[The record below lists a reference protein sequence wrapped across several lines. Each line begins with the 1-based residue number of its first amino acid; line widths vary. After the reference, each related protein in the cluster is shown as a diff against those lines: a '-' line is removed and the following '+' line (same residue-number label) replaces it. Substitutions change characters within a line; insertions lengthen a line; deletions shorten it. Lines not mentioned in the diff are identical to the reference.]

1 MLQLESILIVS
12 LSGLGMG
19 VAGTDSIWPLRVLPR
34 FRVAMSLSPSVIC
47 GFLEIPKPCIGD
59 L

>member
-12 LSGLGMG
+12 LWGVGWG
-19 VAGTDSIWPLRVLPR
+19 VAGTDSIWPLRVLPG
-34 FRVAMSLSPSVIC
+34 FWVDVVLSPSVIC
-47 GFLEIPKPCIGD
+47 GSLGIPKPFIGD